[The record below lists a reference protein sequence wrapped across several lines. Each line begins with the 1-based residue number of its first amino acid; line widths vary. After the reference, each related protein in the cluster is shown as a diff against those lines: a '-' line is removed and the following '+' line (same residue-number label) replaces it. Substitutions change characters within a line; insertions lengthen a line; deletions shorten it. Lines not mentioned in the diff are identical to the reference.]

1 MISRVKFE
9 GVMYNI
15 VLRLTTY
22 KGFSLEYYDCVNDRY
37 LFDTWRNADTIEGV
51 HEKWKKLLESKDV
64 EIFY

>member
-22 KGFSLEYYDCVNDRY
+22 EGFLLEYYDCVNDKY
-37 LFDTWRNADTIEGV
+37 LFGTWRNADTIEGV